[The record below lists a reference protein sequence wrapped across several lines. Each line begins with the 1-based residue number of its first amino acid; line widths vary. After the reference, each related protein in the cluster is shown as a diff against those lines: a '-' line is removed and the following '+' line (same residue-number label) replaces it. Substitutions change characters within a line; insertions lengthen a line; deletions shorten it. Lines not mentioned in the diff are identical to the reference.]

1 MAAHHLA
8 WGVKK
13 WGAARAFSIDVMGRS
28 SWPTSSMGLHPVVE
42 HLGSRFAS
50 ALAERLAHARRPTKA
65 SNRATSAKKCQVS
78 KCDEAGTCP

>member
-28 SWPTSSMGLHPVVE
+28 SWPTSSMVCILS
-42 HLGSRFAS
+42 LKATAS
-50 ALAERLAHARRPTKA
+50 ALSLCIRL
-65 SNRATSAKKCQVS
+65 
-78 KCDEAGTCP
+78 G